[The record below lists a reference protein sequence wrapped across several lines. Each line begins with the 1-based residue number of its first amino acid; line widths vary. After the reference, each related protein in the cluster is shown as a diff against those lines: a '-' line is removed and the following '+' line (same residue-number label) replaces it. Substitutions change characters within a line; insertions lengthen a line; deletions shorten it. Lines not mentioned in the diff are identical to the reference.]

1 MAKRIREHIDDT
13 QALPRVLLL
22 IESSRAYGRD
32 CLVGIASYLRAH
44 GMWNVL
50 HLERGLEEEVPAIV
64 KKQSFD
70 GVIARIATNKIAKTL
85 ESMNVPTVD
94 LRGEF
99 QPSGGVSFDTDAAEC
114 ARMAFEHF
122 REKGFMS
129 LGYCGYPGVDFSDDR
144 GQVFS
149 ELCAQ
154 HRVKLEV
161 YQPSKSP
168 VRTDEQKFS
177 GTLFREAEGELQDLD
192 LIRWLVSL
200 PKPVG
205 VFCCNDI
212 RGRQL
217 LGAVQNA
224 GLRVPGQIAVLGV
237 DDDEVICELANPPL
251 SSIQPNAQRIGFD
264 GAAMLARLMAGEIP
278 EAPLVLIPPIRINVR
293 QSSDTTCVDDATVAL
308 ALEFIGNNAC
318 LGIGVNDVANAV
330 SVSRATLERR
340 FKKHLRCSPREEI
353 ERVRIAKVKTLL
365 VETDYKLEMIASMT
379 AYTTAS
385 HLSIAFRRVVGTTP
399 GEYRGQVEPRMR

>member
-1 MAKRIREHIDDT
+1 
-13 QALPRVLLL
+13 
-22 IESSRAYGRD
+22 
-32 CLVGIASYLRAH
+32 
-44 GMWNVL
+44 
-50 HLERGLEEEVPAIV
+50 
-64 KKQSFD
+64 
-70 GVIARIATNKIAKTL
+70 
-85 ESMNVPTVD
+85 
-94 LRGEF
+94 
-99 QPSGGVSFDTDAAEC
+99 
-114 ARMAFEHF
+114 
-122 REKGFMS
+122 
-129 LGYCGYPGVDFSDDR
+129 
-144 GQVFS
+144 
-149 ELCAQ
+149 
-154 HRVKLEV
+154 
-161 YQPSKSP
+161 
-168 VRTDEQKFS
+168 
-177 GTLFREAEGELQDLD
+177 
-192 LIRWLVSL
+192 L

-205 VFCCNDI
+205 IFCCNDI

-264 GAAMLARLMAGEIP
+264 GAAMLAQLMVGEIP

-293 QSSDTTCVDDATVAL
+293 QSSDATCVDDATVAL

-318 LGIGVNDVANAV
+318 LGIGVNDVAKAV

-399 GEYRGQVEPRMR
+399 GEYRGQVGQVEPRIR